1 MGQQVKVAGG
11 NESVELADA
20 VFGRTFNGPLIHQV
34 VTAER
39 AAARAGTKQ
48 QKNRSDVRGG
58 GKKPWR
64 QKGTG
69 RARAG
74 TIRSPIWTGG
84 GVTFAARPRSFKQK
98 VNKKMYRGAL
108 RSMLSA
114 MSSAERL
121 AIIADFSLTGRRTKD
136 FLSALTERNVADAD
150 LIVVSAIDDA
160 LIFSSRNVAN
170 IDVVTASRLGVA
182 DLVASE
188 KVAVTASAK
197 ASIEERLA

>member
-1 MGQQVKVAGG
+1 MGQQVNVAGS
-11 NESVELADA
+11 NERAELAEA

-114 MSSAERL
+114 LVSAGQL
-121 AIIADFSLTGRRTKD
+121 SIVSDFSLSSRRTKD
-136 FLSALTERNVADAD
+136 FLAAMSERNVADFD
-150 LIVVSAIDDA
+150 LVVVSNSDDA
-160 LIFSSRNVAN
+160 LIYSSRNLPNVN
-170 IDVVTASRLGVA
+170 LVTAHELSVV

-188 KVAVTASAK
+188 KVAITASAK
-197 ASIEERLA
+197 AAIEERLS